1 MIKNFSLS
9 LLLRIIM
16 SMLKLF
22 GRNPFVL
29 FYIVSGY
36 IIVFTLWW
44 AYLLASKN
52 ETAFIEKVELDRV
65 NYQALGQAQ
74 KYEDTDSYLKIYTKY
89 KRQRVMIMGEGL
101 FFLALQILGL
111 LQVRRIF
118 GKEMELA
125 VQQRNFLH
133 SITHELKS
141 PLSSVKLSMQTLIK
155 RTLEPEQKTKL
166 INNALGDIVR
176 LESLVDNILFAAKI
190 ERDTHGFAD
199 EEVSVSDIVLMVAEK
214 FRENK
219 KEIRINTHI
228 QEEVYYTTDM
238 VGFTSVVMNLI
249 ENAIKYSAKGS
260 AVDIYL
266 TDTDTSIALQVK
278 DEGYGIPDEEKKK
291 VFEKF
296 YRIGNEDTRNTKGTG
311 LGLFIV
317 SRFVEIYKG
326 RIDLLDNTPKG
337 SVFSLSFPK

>member
-1 MIKNFSLS
+1 
-9 LLLRIIM
+9 
-16 SMLKLF
+16 MLKLF
-22 GRNPFVL
+22 GKNPFVL

-52 ETAFIEKVELDRV
+52 ETAFSEKIELNRV
-65 NYQALGQAQ
+65 AYQSHANII
-74 KYEDTDSYLKIYTKY
+74 KYEDTDGYLKLYSKY
-89 KRQRVMIMGEGL
+89 KRQRVMIVGEGL
-101 FFLALQILGL
+101 FFLILQVVGL

-118 GKEMELA
+118 GKEIELA
-125 VQQRNFLH
+125 AQQRNFLH

-141 PLSSVKLSMQTLIK
+141 PLSGVKLSLQTLIK
-155 RTLEPEQKTKL
+155 RTLEPEQKNKL
-166 INNALGDIVR
+166 IDNALSDVVR

-190 ERDTHGFAD
+190 ERDTHGFSD
-199 EEVSVSDIVLMVAEK
+199 EEVSLSEIVAIVAAK
-214 FRENK
+214 FTNNK
-219 KEIRINTHI
+219 KNIDIRTNIQDEIYYNTD
-228 QEEVYYTTDM
+228 Q
-238 VGFTSVVMNLI
+238 VGFTSVVINLL
-249 ENAIKYSAKGS
+249 ENAIKYSTAGS
-260 AVDIYL
+260 QVEIHL
-266 TDTDTSIALQVK
+266 HHTDSQIILEVK

-317 SRFVEIYKG
+317 SRFVEIYRG
-326 RIDLLDNTPKG
+326 RIDLIDNSPKG

>member
-1 MIKNFSLS
+1 
-9 LLLRIIM
+9 
-16 SMLKLF
+16 MLKLF

>member
-1 MIKNFSLS
+1 MINNFRLS
-9 LLLRIIM
+9 LFLRRIIF
-16 SMLKLF
+16 MLKIF

-36 IIVFTLWW
+36 IIVFTIWW

-52 ETAFIEKVELDRV
+52 EAAFTERIELDRV
-65 NYQALGQAQ
+65 NYESKASPV
-74 KYEDTDSYLKIYTKY
+74 KYEDTDSYLKLFSKY

-101 FFLALQILGL
+101 FFLVLQIVGL

-125 VQQRNFLH
+125 AQQRNFLH

-141 PLSSVKLSMQTLIK
+141 PLSSVKLSLQTLVK
-155 RTLEPEQKTKL
+155 RTLEPEQKTKM
-166 INNALGDIVR
+166 INNALGDVVR

-190 ERDTHGFAD
+190 ERDTHGFAN
-199 EEVSVSDIVLMVAEK
+199 EEVSVSDIVAMVAEK
-214 FRENK
+214 FQQNK
-219 KEIRINTHI
+219 KGIAIKPHI
-228 QEEVYYTTDM
+228 QEGIYYTTDM
-238 VGFTSVVMNLI
+238 VGFTSVVMNLV
-249 ENAIKYSAKGS
+249 ENAIKYSAADS
-260 AVDIYL
+260 TIDIL
-266 TDTDTSIALQVK
+266 LSDTADHITLEVK

-317 SRFVEIYKG
+317 SRFVEIYNGK
-326 RIDLLDNTPKG
+326 INLFDNKPRGTI
-337 SVFSLSFPK
+337 FSLSFPK